1 MNRMIGFIVAIAL
14 LILVV
19 SLSSAQQAPSPEIL
33 FDDFSYTA
41 NDDPTLLDNGWKIRD
56 GDGWPG
62 VQGATW
68 RTENVNFIE
77 DPENAENQL
86 MVMTSSVDGDE
97 VFQTQICHQRKYY
110 EGTYASRVYF
120 TNEPISGRDGDNIV
134 QTFYLISTPELEEH
148 PDYSEMDYEYLPN
161 GGWGFRDS
169 VFFATSWE
177 TYRLEPWF
185 ADNDSGIQ
193 EDDFSGWHI
202 LVIQV
207 GDDEINYFVD
217 GELFATHDE
226 YFYPEVPLSINFNL
240 WFIDGGLIHS
250 AEQRDYSEQV
260 DWVFHAKDIILSPDE
275 VLEQVEAFRTDE
287 ISFMDTVPTWEPEL
301 ESLCNF

>member
-1 MNRMIGFIVAIAL
+1 MNPKIGFIVAIAL
-14 LILVV
+14 LLIAVPF
-19 SLSSAQQAPSPEIL
+19 SSAQEDPSPQIL

-41 NDDPTLLDNGWKIRD
+41 YDDPTLEEHGWTIRE

-62 VQGATW
+62 VEGATW
-68 RTENVNFIE
+68 RAENVTFVE
-77 DPENAENQL
+77 DPDDEDNQL
-86 MVMTSSVDGDE
+86 MVMTSSVDGDD
-97 VFQTQICHQRKYY
+97 VYQTQLCHQRKYY

-120 TNEPISGRDGDNIV
+120 TNEPINGHDGDNIV

-185 ADNDSGIQ
+185 ADNDSGIE

-207 GDDEINYFVD
+207 GDGEISYYVD
-217 GELFATHDE
+217 GEHFATHDE

-240 WFIDGGLIHS
+240 WFIDGGLLS
-250 AEQRDYSEQV
+250 TSEQREYSEQI
-260 DWVFHAKDIILSPDE
+260 DWVFHIKDVILSPDE
-275 VLEQVEAFRTDE
+275 ILEQVDNFRAEETPFVDN
-287 ISFMDTVPTWEPEL
+287 VPAWEPEL
-301 ESLCNF
+301 DSLCNF